1 MAPNL
6 SQILGTAV
14 VPVAYKPPQTFHL
27 PNWGN
32 INDAERIA
40 VLRRIVLTYGRDP
53 RIAELAQR
61 ILVQAGAQPRDYRGQ
76 AAAFLRYVQGLY
88 YRNEPGERLQAPDY
102 TIKIGGGDCFPAGT
116 LVLRDDYTF
125 CPIEHVQPGMR
136 IWGRDRWSTV
146 EAVAEKGV
154 LPVTRILLN
163 NGSTVEL
170 TENHKV
176 YVEVCPLHGIN
187 CPDDLGRS
195 HNCADRLRIVERIR
209 VSELRA
215 GHRLIQPDSIQC
227 DTGEAQWGPDLAK
240 LVGLYLADGWAEANR
255 FAISGKDGHPKEQ
268 QKREVAGICAKLGV
282 PTRWHPRY
290 IAVNDAKLAQLMG
303 TCGGR
308 AWEKFSPRLNFTA
321 EEAQA
326 IVDGLMADAGK
337 NGTGSMTYSTTSH
350 TLALQFRV
358 LQRMCGRTCSVKYVA
373 DHGGL
378 GKHPIWRLTVRQDN
392 TKIQAKRLRV
402 AKIEREVRTD
412 ECFDIQTDDHY
423 VYLPESD
430 VTVSNCDDLAILL
443 GALLECVRL
452 PWRFVLSGVG
462 KDKQQVRWVEG
473 EPLIRGVQ
481 WSHIYIAVGDKPF
494 TPTSWTFAEP
504 TLKGAPLGWDVVGAR
519 SQALPEMA
527 TAGLA
532 GPMLADTPSP
542 IRHDIRDPALDLR
555 DAVKELLLLE
565 DHLAFPDRRCP
576 DCIRKHLLKVEALA
590 EEAVQLDV
598 RNEWAHIAGTLAQAA
613 RKIST
618 VYEKRLAPPQAI
630 AQAVRDLRKS
640 LVATLGPAPLNGVGG
655 LSGPSEAGGQVAA
668 SLSERGT
675 SDGMEFFGVNWK
687 QVGVAV
693 LAGVAVSVSTQVV
706 LDKLGYRHGSSR
718 GS

>member
-102 TIKIGGGDCFPAGT
+102 TIKIGGGDC
-116 LVLRDDYTF
+116 
-125 CPIEHVQPGMR
+125 
-136 IWGRDRWSTV
+136 
-146 EAVAEKGV
+146 
-154 LPVTRILLN
+154 
-163 NGSTVEL
+163 
-170 TENHKV
+170 
-176 YVEVCPLHGIN
+176 
-187 CPDDLGRS
+187 
-195 HNCADRLRIVERIR
+195 
-209 VSELRA
+209 
-215 GHRLIQPDSIQC
+215 
-227 DTGEAQWGPDLAK
+227 
-240 LVGLYLADGWAEANR
+240 
-255 FAISGKDGHPKEQ
+255 
-268 QKREVAGICAKLGV
+268 
-282 PTRWHPRY
+282 
-290 IAVNDAKLAQLMG
+290 
-303 TCGGR
+303 
-308 AWEKFSPRLNFTA
+308 
-321 EEAQA
+321 
-326 IVDGLMADAGK
+326 
-337 NGTGSMTYSTTSH
+337 
-350 TLALQFRV
+350 
-358 LQRMCGRTCSVKYVA
+358 
-373 DHGGL
+373 
-378 GKHPIWRLTVRQDN
+378 
-392 TKIQAKRLRV
+392 
-402 AKIEREVRTD
+402 
-412 ECFDIQTDDHY
+412 
-423 VYLPESD
+423 
-430 VTVSNCDDLAILL
+430 DDLAILL
-443 GALLECVRL
+443 GALLECVRM

-504 TLKGAPLGWDVVGAR
+504 TLKGAPLGWDVVSAR

-532 GPMLADTPSP
+532 GPLLADTPSP

-565 DHLAFPDRRCP
+565 DHLAFPNRRCP

-613 RKIST
+613 QRISV
-618 VYEKRLAPPQAI
+618 VYERRLAPPQAI

-640 LVATLGPAPLNGVGG
+640 LVATLGPAPLNGLAGAA
-655 LSGPSEAGGQVAA
+655 EAGGQVAA
-668 SLSERGT
+668 SLSERDT
-675 SDGMEFFGVNWK
+675 SSDSLEFFGVNWK

-718 GS
+718 SS